1 MGVTI
6 KDIGAESGGL
16 LFYGFESIKWDRKY
30 KRGSSEADIGDCQ
43 GDGVC
48 S

>member
-1 MGVTI
+1 MGGN
-6 KDIGAESGGL
+6 DQRYCAESGGL